1 MMKAVSKALALLAL
15 TASTFASAQDYQ
27 DTTPYVVD
35 SAKYPYTLYPS
46 NTQLDDKT
54 PWETPVLPF
63 NPSSTY
69 TAPEQDAVVQAES
82 ELLNAPVYLDMNDG
96 MRHLQYGQATIPEAA
111 TQNVPPPTETVPT
124 QDLSGLRSA
133 ELGAAL
139 TGPVTKSYQRTELFG
154 NNIFGA
160 GYNVS
165 AAITATP
172 ATSTTA
178 KKQEALTEGRVHG
191 TAFNIQKELVRGRA
205 TVCGQQGGCNSG
217 NAALYAM
224 GAMIWSTSLAGNF
237 APTPINWSRSF
248 FSVSKTFMVGPVPL
262 TVKASLT
269 GGVTMRVNGQ
279 VNPLVAALTGAAGG
293 FANVVAS
300 AAVNVAIASFGVTGS
315 LRLINAT
322 VEALASLD
330 WSLCMASWRLK
341 ASLNLNA
348 LSGTLTGFVKIKLL
362 FFKKT
367 WNVTIA
373 NWSGIVR
380 NLVLY
385 NASGSIS
392 ASGC

>member
-1 MMKAVSKALALLAL
+1 MRKAVSKALAILAL

-35 SAKYPYTLYPS
+35 PAKYPYTLYPS
-46 NTQLDDKT
+46 NTQLDNKT

-69 TAPEQDAVVQAES
+69 TPPEQDAVVQGES
-82 ELLNAPVYLDMNDG
+82 ELLNAPVYIDINDG
-96 MRHLQYGQATIPEAA
+96 MRQLQYDQKTILEAT
-111 TQNVPPPTETVPT
+111 TQDVPPPTETVPT

-133 ELGAAL
+133 QLGAAL

-154 NNIFGA
+154 NTLFGA
-160 GYNVS
+160 GYNVN

-178 KKQEALTEGRVHG
+178 KKQEALAEGRVYG
-191 TAFNIQKELVRGRA
+191 TVFSIQKELVRGRA

-224 GAMIWSTSLAGNF
+224 SAMVWSTPLSGTF

-248 FSVSKTFMVGPVPL
+248 FSVSKTFVVGPVPL
-262 TVKASLT
+262 TVKAALT

-300 AAVNVAIASFGVTGS
+300 AAVNVAIASFGVTGT

-330 WSLCMASWRLK
+330 WSLCMASWKLK
-341 ASLNLNA
+341 STLNMNA
-348 LSGTLTGFVKIKLL
+348 LAGTLTGFVNIRLL

-373 NWSGIVR
+373 NWPGIVR
-380 NLVLY
+380 NLVLN

-392 ASGC
+392 GC

>member
-54 PWETPVLPF
+54 PWETQVLPF

-69 TAPEQDAVVQAES
+69 TPPEQDAVVQGES
-82 ELLNAPVYLDMNDG
+82 QMLNAPVYLDMNDG
-96 MRHLQYGQATIPEAA
+96 MRHLQYGQKTIPEAT

-124 QDLSGLRSA
+124 QDPSGLRSA
-133 ELGAAL
+133 GLGAAL
-139 TGPVTKSYQRTELFG
+139 TGPITKSYQRTELFG

-172 ATSTTA
+172 ATSTTE
-178 KKQEALTEGRVHG
+178 KKQEAFTEGRVHG
-191 TAFNIQKELVRGRA
+191 TAFNIPKELVRGRA

-217 NAALYAM
+217 SAALYAM
-224 GAMIWSTSLAGNF
+224 SSMIWSTNLTGNF
-237 APTPINWSRSF
+237 ATTPINWSRSF

-279 VNPLVAALTGAAGG
+279 VNPLLAAVTGTVGG

-315 LRLINAT
+315 LQLINAS
-322 VEALASLD
+322 VAPQASLD
-330 WSLCMASWRLK
+330 WGLCMASWQLK
-341 ASLNLNA
+341 APLNLNA

-362 FFKKT
+362 FFNKT
-367 WNVTIA
+367 WNVIIA

-385 NASGSIS
+385 NASGTLS